1 MSDPTPKPRLVIAT
15 YMKRMLSIKGTGAA
29 TSESSFYSPLENLL
43 NEIGQS
49 LNPKIVCNGQ
59 LRNQGHNH
67 PDFGLYSEHQV
78 DKFFKT
84 SPGEKP
90 KHGVIEVKPLSTNLD
105 SLLAKKQI
113 QNYLTG
119 YGLVI
124 LTNYREFHLYR
135 SNTVGC
141 HELLESVSI
150 ANTETEFWDK
160 ARHSKKTANH
170 IETKLYEFIRRTLNY
185 STSTSDPRSIAWFL
199 ASYAKETLAIM
210 KDSQGGGERWVT
222 TAEKISRIGARDTI
236 CRCNRRSLVLL
247 YAHSNNI
254 LRNVFCLGFTWY
266 EQRPNKV

>member
-1 MSDPTPKPRLVIAT
+1 
-15 YMKRMLSIKGTGAA
+15 MLTIRSTGAA

-90 KHGVIEVKPLSTNLD
+90 KHGVIEVKPLSINLD
-105 SLLAKKQI
+105 SLVVKKQI

-124 LTNYREFHLYR
+124 LTNYREFQLYR
-135 SNTVGC
+135 SNSVGC

-150 ANTETEFWDK
+150 ADTEKEFWDK
-160 ARHSKKTANH
+160 ARHSRKTSKQTG
-170 IETKLYEFIRRTLNY
+170 TKLYEFIRRTLNY
-185 STSTSDPRSIAWFL
+185 SASTSDPRSIAWFL

-210 KDSQGGGERWVT
+210 KDSHGGG
-222 TAEKISRIGARDTI
+222 
-236 CRCNRRSLVLL
+236 C
-247 YAHSNNI
+247 
-254 LRNVFCLGFTWY
+254 
-266 EQRPNKV
+266 